1 MSTIYEYTYTG
12 AAIVS
17 SSSVSPRSE
26 YKESG
31 VLIDAYSTRI
41 YDLLLIRF
49 PAFPSSLLY
58 KKLISAKLRFEAR
71 QSAAETGLLYI
82 YSLDSD
88 FDPATVAWST
98 MPGISNTYY
107 GYRIFTSSATSY
119 AEGLLPDTYYID
131 SGSTTDPVQIA
142 KASKQILTSNS
153 VAVKPG
159 LNDYI
164 WIKGAPVLIIEVD
177 ESVTITSQIS
187 PVNSPTSGW
196 INPTIAQTFSWKF
209 TYSGDYPCPGNFEQ
223 ASAVFHWRAGTSG
236 SWNDV
241 PASGQSVTIPAN
253 TFPGGTVQWYISGTD
268 TQGTSSQTSVYTVTT
283 EDSEAVATA
292 TEPSGT
298 VEDGSAPI
306 VFKWTVT
313 NDSGSTP
320 TGADLQS
327 STDGETWTDF
337 AHVSGSNLQYSAP
350 ANTFAAG
357 VVFWRVRAYNRDNV
371 AGSWSSSKQFVSV
384 AAPAA
389 PAVSV
394 DAVPFA
400 TISWQSEGQ
409 QAYRVTVDGKVYGP
423 YFGSAKRFE
432 LPDYLGDGGHT
443 AAVEIQG
450 VYGLWSAPGTVS
462 FSVANVP
469 GAAITLRGTFYRDA
483 ELSWSTEDQTAD
495 FFIYRDG
502 VRIGHT
508 GQLSFADRTVLG
520 DHSWQVINRLPGGY
534 YTASNAV
541 QGELRS
547 CCTAI
552 APLAGGAW
560 LELRKSASESSEQSF
575 AASRQISLRHF
586 EGAAYPVAEI
596 SPFLD
601 LSGSYDVAFL
611 YSEAEAAAQ
620 FEAMLGS
627 TVILKSR
634 GGECLVGILSGYAK
648 RNPRFY
654 RAYSFSVQRIH
665 WRDFVDEND

>member
-1 MSTIYEYTYTG
+1 MSTAYEYAYTG
-12 AAIVS
+12 AAV
-17 SSSVSPRSE
+17 VTQNWRSE

-31 VLIDAYSTRI
+31 VMIDTYSTRS
-41 YDLLLIRF
+41 YDLLLVRF
-49 PAFPSSLLY
+49 QALPNSILY
-58 KKLISAKLRFEAR
+58 KKLISAKLRFEAK
-71 QSAAETGLLYI
+71 QNNAETGFLYI
-82 YSLDSD
+82 YSLDSN
-88 FDPATVAWST
+88 FDPTTVEWST
-98 MPGISNTYY
+98 MPGISNKYY
-107 GYRIFTSSATSY
+107 GYRYFTSSATSY
-119 AEGLLPDTYYID
+119 AEGLLPSTYYINN
-131 SGSTTDPVQIA
+131 GSTTDPGQIA

-153 VAVKPG
+153 VAIKASLG
-159 LNDYI
+159 NYI
-164 WIKGAPVLIIEVD
+164 WVKGAPVLLIEVD
-177 ESVTITSQIS
+177 ESVTITSQIFQ
-187 PVNSPTSGW
+187 VDSPTTGW
-196 INPTIAQTFSWKF
+196 VNPAIAQTFAWEF
-209 TYSGDYPCPGNFEQ
+209 TYAGDYPCPGNFEQ

-236 SWNDV
+236 SWNNV
-241 PASGQSVTIPAN
+241 TASGQSVTIPAN
-253 TFPGGTVQWYISGTD
+253 TFPGGTVQWYVSGTD
-268 TQGTSSQTSVYTVTT
+268 TQGTSSQTPVYTVTT
-283 EDSEAVATA
+283 TDSEAVATA

-306 VFKWTVT
+306 VFKWTVA

-327 STDGETWTDF
+327 STDGETWSTF
-337 AHVSGSNLQYSAP
+337 ANVSGANTQYSAP

-357 VVFWRVRAYNRDNV
+357 TVYWRVRAYNRDEV
-371 AGSWSSSKQFVSV
+371 AGSWSASKQFVSV
-384 AAPAA
+384 AAPPA
-389 PAVSV
+389 PIVSV
-394 DAVPFA
+394 TAVPFA

-409 QAYRVTVDGKVYGP
+409 QTYRVTVDGQVYGP
-423 YFGSAKRFE
+423 YFGSDKSFH
-432 LPDYLGDGGHT
+432 LPDYLSDGGHT
-443 AAVEIQG
+443 AEVEIQG

-462 FSVANVP
+462 FSVANVA

-483 ELSWSTEDQTAD
+483 ELNWSTEDQTAD

-502 VRIGHT
+502 VRIVHT

-534 YTASNAV
+534 YTASNTV

-611 YSEAEAAAQ
+611 YGEESAAAQ
-620 FEAMLGS
+620 FEAMLGQA
-627 TVILKSR
+627 VILKSR
-634 GGECLVGILSGYAK
+634 GGECLVGILSGFAK
-648 RNPRFY
+648 SNPRFY
-654 RAYSFSVQRIH
+654 RSYSLSVPRSH
-665 WRDFVDEND
+665 WRDYVAEIA

>member
-1 MSTIYEYTYTG
+1 MGTVYEYAYTG
-12 AAIVS
+12 AAVVNKIF
-17 SSSVSPRSE
+17 RSE

-31 VLIDAYSTRI
+31 VMIDTYSALS
-41 YDLLLIRF
+41 YDLLLVRF
-49 PAFPSSLLY
+49 QAFPNSLLY
-58 KKLISAKLRFEAR
+58 KKLISAKLRFEAK
-71 QSAAETGLLYI
+71 QNNADIGLLYI
-82 YSLDSD
+82 YSLDSN
-88 FDPATVAWST
+88 FDPATVEWST
-98 MPGISNTYY
+98 MPGISNNYY

-153 VAVKPG
+153 VAIKAAIG
-159 LNDYI
+159 DYI
-164 WIKGAPVLIIEVD
+164 WIKGSPVLIIEVD

-187 PVNSPTSGW
+187 QVDSPTTGW
-196 INPTIAQTFSWKF
+196 VNPAIAQTFAWEF
-209 TYSGDYPCPGNFEQ
+209 TYAGDYPCPGNFEQ

-236 SWNDV
+236 NWNNV
-241 PASGQSVTIPAN
+241 TASGQSVTIPAN

-268 TQGTSSQTSVYTVTT
+268 TQGTSSQTPVYTVTT
-283 EDSEAVATA
+283 TDSEAVATA

-320 TGADLQS
+320 TGADLQY
-327 STDGETWTDF
+327 STDGESWSTF
-337 AHVSGSNLQYSAP
+337 ANVSGANTQYSAP

-357 VVFWRVRAYNRDNV
+357 TVYWRVRAYNRDGV
-371 AGSWSSSKQFVSV
+371 AGSWSALKQFVSV
-384 AAPAA
+384 GAPPA
-389 PAVSV
+389 PIVSV
-394 DAVPFA
+394 TAVPFA

-409 QAYRVTVDGKVYGP
+409 QTYRVTVDGQVYGP
-423 YFGSAKRFE
+423 YFGSDKSFH
-432 LPDYLGDGGHT
+432 LPDYLSNGGHT
-443 AAVEIQG
+443 AEVEIQG
-450 VYGLWSAPGTVS
+450 VYGLWSAPGTVN

-469 GAAITLRGTFYRDA
+469 GAAITLRGNFYRDA

-534 YTASNAV
+534 YTASNTV
-541 QGELRS
+541 QGDLRS

-575 AASRQISLRHF
+575 ATSRQISLRHF

-611 YSEAEAAAQ
+611 YGEKSAAAQ
-620 FEAMLGS
+620 FEAMLGQA
-627 TVILKSR
+627 VILKSR
-634 GGECLVGILSGYAK
+634 GGECLVGILSGFAK
-648 RNPRFY
+648 SNPRFY
-654 RAYSFSVQRIH
+654 RSYSFSVQRIH
-665 WRDFVDEND
+665 WRDYVDEID

>member
-1 MSTIYEYTYTG
+1 MGTVYEYAYTG
-12 AAIVS
+12 AAVVNKIS
-17 SSSVSPRSE
+17 RSE

-31 VLIDAYSTRI
+31 VMIDTYSSLS
-41 YDLLLIRF
+41 YDLLLVRF
-49 PAFPSSLLY
+49 QALPNSILY
-58 KKLISAKLRFEAR
+58 KKLISAKLRFEAK
-71 QSAAETGLLYI
+71 QNNAETGFLYI
-82 YSLDSD
+82 YSLDSN
-88 FDPATVAWST
+88 FDPTTVEWST
-98 MPGISNTYY
+98 MPGISNKYY
-107 GYRIFTSSATSY
+107 GYRYFTSSATSY
-119 AEGLLPDTYYID
+119 AEGLLPSTYYINN
-131 SGSTTDPVQIA
+131 GSTTDPVQIA

-153 VAVKPG
+153 VAIKASLG
-159 LNDYI
+159 NYI
-164 WIKGAPVLIIEVD
+164 WVKGAPVLLIEVD
-177 ESVTITSQIS
+177 ESVTITSQIFQ
-187 PVNSPTSGW
+187 VDSPTTGW
-196 INPTIAQTFSWKF
+196 VNPAIAQTFAWEF
-209 TYSGDYPCPGNFEQ
+209 TYAGDYPCPGNFEQ

-236 SWNDV
+236 SWNNV
-241 PASGQSVTIPAN
+241 TASGQSVTIPAN
-253 TFPGGTVQWYISGTD
+253 TFPGGTVQWYVSGTD
-268 TQGTSSQTSVYTVTT
+268 TQGTSSQTPVYTVTT
-283 EDSEAVATA
+283 TDSEAVATA

-327 STDGETWTDF
+327 STDGETWSTF
-337 AHVSGSNLQYSAP
+337 ANVSGANTQYSAP

-357 VVFWRVRAYNRDNV
+357 TVYWRVRAYNRDEV
-371 AGSWSSSKQFVSV
+371 AGSWSASKQFVSV
-384 AAPAA
+384 AAPPA
-389 PAVSV
+389 PIVSV
-394 DAVPFA
+394 TAVPFA

-409 QAYRVTVDGKVYGP
+409 QTYRVTVDGQVYGP
-423 YFGSAKRFE
+423 YFGSDKSFH
-432 LPDYLGDGGHT
+432 LPDYLSNGGHT
-443 AAVEIQG
+443 AEVEIQG

-552 APLAGGAW
+552 APLSGGAW
-560 LELRKSASESSEQSF
+560 LELRKSANESSEQSF

-611 YSEAEAAAQ
+611 YGEESAAAQ
-620 FEAMLGS
+620 FEAMLGQA
-627 TVILKSR
+627 VILKSR
-634 GGECLVGILSGYAK
+634 GGECLVGILSGFAK
-648 RNPRFY
+648 SNPRFY
-654 RAYSFSVQRIH
+654 RSYSFSVQRIH
-665 WRDFVDEND
+665 WRDYVDEID

>member
-1 MSTIYEYTYTG
+1 MSTAYEYAYTG
-12 AAIVS
+12 AAV
-17 SSSVSPRSE
+17 VKKNYRSD

-31 VLIDAYSTRI
+31 VMIGTYSALSHG
-41 YDLLLIRF
+41 LLLVRF
-49 PAFPSSLLY
+49 QAIQNSLLY
-58 KKLISAKLRFEAR
+58 KKLISAKLRFEAK
-71 QSAAETGLLYI
+71 QNNEETGFLYI
-82 YSLDSD
+82 YSLDSN
-88 FDPATVAWST
+88 FDPTTVEWST
-98 MPGISNTYY
+98 MPGISNKYY
-107 GYRIFTSSATSY
+107 GYRYFTSSATSY
-119 AEGLLPDTYYID
+119 AEGLLPSTYYINN
-131 SGSTTDPVQIA
+131 GSTTDPVQIA

-153 VAVKPG
+153 VAIKASLG
-159 LNDYI
+159 DYI
-164 WIKGAPVLIIEVD
+164 WVKGAPVLLIEVD
-177 ESVTITSQIS
+177 ESVTITSQIFQ
-187 PVNSPTSGW
+187 VDSPTTGW
-196 INPTIAQTFSWKF
+196 VNPAIAQTFAWEF
-209 TYSGDYPCPGNFEQ
+209 TYAGDYPCPGNFEQ

-241 PASGQSVTIPAN
+241 TASGQSVTIPAN

-268 TQGTSSQTSVYTVTT
+268 TQGTSSQTPVYTVTT
-283 EDSEAVATA
+283 TDSEAVATA

-298 VEDGSAPI
+298 VEDGNAPI

-327 STDGETWTDF
+327 STDGETWSTF
-337 AHVSGSNLQYSAP
+337 ANVSGANTQYSAP

-357 VVFWRVRAYNRDNV
+357 TVYWRVRAYNRDGV
-371 AGSWSSSKQFVSV
+371 AGNWSASKQFVSV
-384 AAPAA
+384 AAPPA
-389 PAVSV
+389 PIVSV
-394 DAVPFA
+394 TAVPFA

-409 QAYRVTVDGKVYGP
+409 QTYRVTVDGQVYGP
-423 YFGSAKRFE
+423 YFGSDKSFH
-432 LPDYLGDGGHT
+432 LPDYLSNGGHT
-443 AAVEIQG
+443 AEVEIQG

-520 DHSWQVINRLPGGY
+520 NHSWQVINRLPGGY

-611 YSEAEAAAQ
+611 YGEESAAAQ
-620 FEAMLGS
+620 FEAMLGQA
-627 TVILKSR
+627 VILKSR
-634 GGECLVGILSGYAK
+634 GGECLVGILSGFAK
-648 RNPRFY
+648 SNPRFY
-654 RAYSFSVQRIH
+654 RSYSFSVQRIH
-665 WRDFVDEND
+665 WRDYVDEID

>member
-1 MSTIYEYTYTG
+1 MGTVYEYAYTG
-12 AAIVS
+12 AAVVGNIS
-17 SSSVSPRSE
+17 RSE
-26 YKESG
+26 YNESG
-31 VLIDAYSTRI
+31 VMISAYSVST
-41 YDLLLIRF
+41 YKLLLVRF
-49 PAFPSSLLY
+49 QAIPNNLLY
-58 KKLISAKLRFEAR
+58 KKLISAKLRFEAK
-71 QSAAETGLLYI
+71 QNNADTGFLYI
-82 YSLDSD
+82 YSLDSN
-88 FDPATVAWST
+88 FDPATVEWST
-98 MPGISNTYY
+98 MPGISNNYY
-107 GYRIFTSSATSY
+107 GYRYFTSSATSY
-119 AEGLLPDTYYID
+119 AEGLLPNTYYINSD
-131 SGSTTDPVQIA
+131 STTDPVQIA

-153 VAVKPG
+153 VAIKTSTG
-159 LNDYI
+159 DYI
-164 WIKGAPVLIIEVD
+164 WIKGSPVLIIEVD

-187 PVNSPTSGW
+187 QVDSPTTGW
-196 INPTIAQTFSWKF
+196 VNPAIAQTFAWEF
-209 TYSGDYPCPGNFEQ
+209 TYAGDYPCPGNFEQ

-236 SWNDV
+236 SWNNV
-241 PASGQSVTIPAN
+241 TASGQSVTIPAN
-253 TFPGGTVQWYISGTD
+253 TFPGGTVQWYLSGTD
-268 TQGTSSQTSVYTVTT
+268 TQGTSSQTPVYTVTT
-283 EDSEAVATA
+283 TDSEAVATA

-320 TGADLQS
+320 TGADLQY
-327 STDGETWTDF
+327 STDGESWSTF
-337 AHVSGSNLQYSAP
+337 ANVSGANTQYSAP

-357 VVFWRVRAYNRDNV
+357 TVYWRVRAYNRDNV

-409 QAYRVTVDGKVYGP
+409 QAYRVTVDGKGYGP

-443 AAVEIQG
+443 ATVEIQG
-450 VYGLWSAPGTVS
+450 TYGLWSSPGTVD
-462 FSVANVP
+462 FSVANVT

-483 ELSWSTEDQTAD
+483 ELSWTSEDQTAD

-508 GQLSFADRTVLG
+508 GQLFFADRTVLG
-520 DHSWQVINRLPGGY
+520 DHSWQVINRLAGGY
-534 YTASNAV
+534 YTASNTV
-541 QGELRS
+541 QGALRS

-586 EGAAYPVAEI
+586 EGSAYPVAEI